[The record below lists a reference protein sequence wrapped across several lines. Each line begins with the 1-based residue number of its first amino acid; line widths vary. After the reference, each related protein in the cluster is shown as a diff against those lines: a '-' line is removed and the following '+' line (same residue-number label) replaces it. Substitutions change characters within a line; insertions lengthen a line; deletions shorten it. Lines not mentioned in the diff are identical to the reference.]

1 MSQDGSVGS
10 DSLTVSDG
18 NNIEPLPGLETIFQE
33 LLQED
38 GYDFIPPL
46 YLVMSYQLVSKKL
59 KNQYKLIWWS

>member
-38 GYDFIPPL
+38 GYDFITPL
-46 YLVMSYQLVSKKL
+46 YLVMSYQLVS
-59 KNQYKLIWWS
+59 